1 LSFTP
6 TDVCDYIIVGSGIA
20 GLRAAIALAPV
31 GRVLI
36 LTKAD
41 PAESNTG
48 YAQGGIAA
56 ALGPGDSPERHAED
70 TFKAGAGLCDE
81 RAVRVLVEEG
91 PRYVRELISWGANFD
106 RDEHGELAFGLEAA
120 HSVRRILHAGDATGR
135 SIGRAMW
142 SQVRPLGTVS
152 TINHAFVTDLDV
164 RDGRVAGVWFF
175 DQTGARRLAAASA
188 VLLATGG
195 AGQVFSETTNPAVA
209 TGDGIALA
217 FNAGARVADLEFVQ
231 FHPTALKKADAP
243 RFLISEALRGEGARL
258 INARGETFMAKY
270 HPDGDLAPRDVVA
283 RGIVRES
290 QATGG
295 PIFLTL
301 AHLDPDR
308 VRQRFP
314 TIAAMCKQVGI
325 DIATDRIPVG
335 PAAHYLMGGV
345 ETDEWGRT
353 SLPGLFAAGETACTG
368 VHGANRLASNS
379 LLEGLVFGARA
390 AEAMQQ
396 PAAAAP
402 LSEDRGWKMALGSHV
417 PSPEPRV
424 PSPESLAD
432 TDAIRVLMW
441 RAAGLFRTRDG
452 LTTAVAQLDRNYDE
466 ARQAMNLGIP
476 NAEECRRFNLLTVAR
491 LIARAALRREE
502 SRGGHFREDFP
513 ARDDL
518 HWKVH
523 LVDKIDNGSGSS
535 RTLRTSS
542 LQS

>member
-1 LSFTP
+1 LAFSP

-41 PAESNTG
+41 PSESNTG

-56 ALGPGDSPERHAED
+56 ALGPDDSPDRHAAD
-70 TFKAGAGLCDE
+70 TLKAGDGLCDE
-81 RAVRVLVEEG
+81 QAVRVLVEEG
-91 PRYVRELISWGANFD
+91 PRYVRELIAWGANFD
-106 RDEHGELAFGLEAA
+106 RDDDGELAFGLEAA

-135 SIGRAMW
+135 SIGRALW
-142 SQVRPLGTVS
+142 AQVRPLASVS
-152 TINHAFVTDLDV
+152 TINHAFVTDLCV
-164 RDGRVAGVWFF
+164 VDGQVAGVWFF
-175 DQTGARRLAAASA
+175 DQTGARRLGAASA

-231 FHPTALKKADAP
+231 FHPTALKKAGAP

-258 INARGETFMAKY
+258 INVHGDTFMTKY

-283 RGIVRES
+283 RGIAREAK
-290 QATGG
+290 ATDG
-295 PIFLTL
+295 PVYLTL
-301 AHLDPDR
+301 AHLNADR
-308 VRQRFP
+308 VRRRFP
-314 TIAAMCKQVGI
+314 TIATMCQQAGI
-325 DIATDRIPVG
+325 DIAVDPIPVG

-345 ETDEWGRT
+345 ETDVWGRT

-396 PAAAAP
+396 PAAANT
-402 LSEDRGWKMALGSHV
+402 LRTDRGWIAAADLV
-417 PSPEPRV
+417 RSPEPSANRAES
-424 PSPESLAD
+424 PGPESLQ
-432 TDAIRVLMW
+432 DAEGIRALMW
-441 RAAGLFRTRDG
+441 RAAGLFRTRQG
-452 LTTAVAQLDRNYDE
+452 LTDAADHLRCSE
-466 ARQAMNLGIP
+466 AETKPVMNRSTS
-476 NAEECRRFNLLTVAR
+476 NASAWKRFNLLIVAR
-491 LIARAALRREE
+491 LIARAALRRRE

-518 HWKVH
+518 HWRVH
-523 LVDKIDNGSGSS
+523 LVDKIEDATQP
-535 RTLRTSS
+535 R
-542 LQS
+542 